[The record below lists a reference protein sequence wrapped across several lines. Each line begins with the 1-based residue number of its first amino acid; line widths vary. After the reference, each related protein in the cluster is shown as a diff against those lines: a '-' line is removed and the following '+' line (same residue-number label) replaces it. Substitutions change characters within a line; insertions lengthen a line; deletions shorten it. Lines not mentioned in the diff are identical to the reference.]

1 MWCRRGFTWYLARSL
16 LFHNAC
22 GTSWMESLRLW
33 VLSLKLR
40 VFGSSNNFPPIC
52 FSICSTSWTHT
63 THDTHKKS
71 CKLPAKKP
79 NLSTFVAAVNG
90 CCRYSA
96 RLSGLLA
103 NALLCAHKWNGFFYN
118 VFIPFPCGFFMNLNL
133 DLPSAANFNVLAAGS
148 LSLLI
153 THSRT

>member
-16 LFHNAC
+16 LFHNVC

-63 THDTHKKS
+63 NRKFMQTARKKTS
-71 CKLPAKKP
+71 

-90 CCRYSA
+90 CCRYPA

-103 NALLCAHKWNGFFYN
+103 NALLCAHKWNVFYN

-133 DLPSAANFNVLAAGS
+133 DFPSAANFNVLAAGS